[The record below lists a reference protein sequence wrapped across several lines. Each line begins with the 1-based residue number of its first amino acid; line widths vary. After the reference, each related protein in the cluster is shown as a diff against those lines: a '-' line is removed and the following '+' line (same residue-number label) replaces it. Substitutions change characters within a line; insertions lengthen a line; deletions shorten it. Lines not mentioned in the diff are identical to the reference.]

1 MFEGL
6 FQPMHLIII
15 LAIALVIFGPK
26 RLPEL
31 GAGLGK
37 SLREFKKAMSDVSKD
52 INVTPEAKE
61 APQETPKEIVSPAPM
76 EMKQDTASKE
86 AVEAK
91 KETGA

>member
-26 RLPEL
+26 KLPEL

-61 APQETPKEIVSPAPM
+61 ASKETPKEISCPTIM
-76 EMKQDTASKE
+76 EMK
-86 AVEAK
+86 
-91 KETGA
+91 